1 MKKILLTGGSG
12 FIGSEILNE
21 LSNEN
26 IFYVILRKNNHKI
39 KQNNKIKK
47 LIYKNFDDLNRKLKK
62 IKIDIVIHCATHYV
76 KNHKYDDLAK
86 LVNSNVL
93 FGNVI
98 LENLKKMNVK
108 KFIYFSTVW
117 ENYDGIKNNFFNLYA
132 SYKKSFKNLIT
143 YYKKL
148 YPKIIFLNL
157 NLSDTFGVNDKRL
170 KIVNILK
177 RNLKEKRK
185 IKIIS
190 KNLFLNLLN
199 VKDVVNA
206 VKILIK
212 KKHNSSD
219 YNIINNKNYSIFE
232 IIYQVNKKSYKKI
245 EVDWASN
252 EVLKNKFFKLKKLKE
267 WKPENSNLQNIV
279 DTIVNKK

>member
-26 IFYVILRKNNHKI
+26 TFYVILRKNNHKI
-39 KQNNKIKK
+39 KQNNNIKK

-148 YPKIIFLNL
+148 YPKIMFLNL

-199 VKDVVNA
+199 VKDVVKA

-219 YNIINNKNYSIFE
+219 YIIINNKNYSIFE
-232 IIYQVNKKSYKKI
+232 IIYQVNKKSFKKI

-252 EVLKNKFFKLKKLKE
+252 EVIKNKFFKLKKLKG

>member
-1 MKKILLTGGSG
+1 M
-12 FIGSEILNE
+12 
-21 LSNEN
+21 N
-26 IFYVILRKNNHKI
+26 I
-39 KQNNKIKK
+39 
-47 LIYKNFDDLNRKLKK
+47 
-62 IKIDIVIHCATHYV
+62 
-76 KNHKYDDLAK
+76 
-86 LVNSNVL
+86 
-93 FGNVI
+93 
-98 LENLKKMNVK
+98 K

-148 YPKIIFLNL
+148 YPKIMFLNL

-219 YNIINNKNYSIFE
+219 YNIINNKNYSIFD
-232 IIYQVNKKSYKKI
+232 II
-245 EVDWASN
+245 
-252 EVLKNKFFKLKKLKE
+252 
-267 WKPENSNLQNIV
+267 
-279 DTIVNKK
+279 

>member
-1 MKKILLTGGSG
+1 VKKILLTGGSG